1 MYVTDK
7 IFKLFKRLFIQKKIV
22 FMSDNPI
29 YKKYDIG
36 KYTYGRPRIL
46 DWNQGSRLK
55 IGKFC
60 SIAADSKIF
69 LGGNHRYDWITSYPL
84 NKIFEVFPKIQE
96 SVSKGDVKIGN
107 DVWVGNGVIILS
119 GVEIGDG
126 AVIGAGSVVTKNVE
140 PYSIVVGNPAKEIKK
155 RFDFNTIQK
164 LLEIEWWNWEI
175 EKIKQNIVILQSNKL
190 DEILKII

>member
-1 MYVTDK
+1 
-7 IFKLFKRLFIQKKIV
+7 
-22 FMSDNPI
+22 
-29 YKKYDIG
+29 
-36 KYTYGRPRIL
+36 
-46 DWNQGSRLK
+46 
-55 IGKFC
+55 
-60 SIAADSKIF
+60 
-69 LGGNHRYDWITSYPL
+69 
-84 NKIFEVFPKIQE
+84 
-96 SVSKGDVKIGN
+96 
-107 DVWVGNGVIILS
+107 LS